1 MKIASIVKSSLTDGE
16 GIRLSVFVSGCTH
29 RCEGCFNYELWDFN
43 VGDDYNKEIEDDII
57 KELKRPHYDGITFLG
72 GEPLELPNQKGVLE
86 LLKRVRE
93 ECPDRN
99 VWLYTGYTY
108 ESDLLNKESRIYS
121 ETLPEILKY
130 VDILVDGKWIASLYD
145 ENIQYRGSTNQRVID
160 LRKTEASGS
169 VVIWDKLER

>member
-1 MKIASIVKSSLTDGE
+1 MKIASIVKSSFVDGE

-43 VGDDYNKEIEDDII
+43 VGNDYDTDLEDSII

-72 GEPLELPNQKGVLE
+72 GEPLELPNQKGVLQ
-86 LLKRVRE
+86 LLKRIRQ
-93 ECPDRN
+93 ECPNRN

-108 ESDLLNKESRIYS
+108 ETDLLNPSSRIYS
-121 ETLPEILKY
+121 EELPEILKY
-130 VDILVDGKWIASLYD
+130 VDILVDGKWIAALYD
-145 ENIQYRGSTNQRVID
+145 ETIQYRGSSNQRVID
-160 LRKTEASGS
+160 LRKTEAADT